1 MAVAAMT
8 VNRIRNAIVLCTE
21 ALPSFCASV
30 SLPFL
35 RLKRKDERPMK
46 PLLLATLLAI
56 SFQAH
61 ASDDDER
68 NQAQS
73 QDQSLG
79 QEQSASGGTGGTV
92 SLSQN
97 YDSRRVPPI
106 FLYQTNQV
114 ESCGR
119 VFGFSGA
126 NTSGGWAFGIPI
138 PRSWTPTCDLWKAA
152 NEAQENGF
160 IWLSYTFQCSI
171 RTVRKTLGDDH
182 CMAMENAAE
191 NEMRLAMGLPPLAH
205 IPIPDLDGLYTQAAQ
220 YAAEDQLVGAVPT
233 ETYDPD
239 TYYMLDQ
246 AGQLV
251 AQVAVEEFDDAVERA
266 ADRLA
271 QQDNLIQAQEE
282 EIEQLR
288 EEAAAV
294 KSTQDEYIEQEQT
307 TQQFFQAL
315 LDAKFEAEMME
326 AEGETDE

>member
-1 MAVAAMT
+1 
-8 VNRIRNAIVLCTE
+8 
-21 ALPSFCASV
+21 
-30 SLPFL
+30 
-35 RLKRKDERPMK
+35 MK
-46 PLLLATLLAI
+46 PLLAAILLAI
-56 SFQAH
+56 SFQAY
-61 ASDDDER
+61 ASEDDDR
-68 NQAQS
+68 NGGSETTDPSQNQSQTQDQGQAQS

-79 QEQSASGGTGGTV
+79 QDQNATGGTV
-92 SLSQN
+92 NLSQS

-114 ESCGR
+114 EACGR

-205 IPIPDLDGLYTQAAQ
+205 IPIPDLDGLYNQAAQ

-233 ETYDPD
+233 ETYDPE

-246 AGQLV
+246 SGQLV
-251 AQVAVEEFDDAVERA
+251 AQVAVEEFDEAVERA

-282 EIEQLR
+282 EIEYLK

-294 KSTQDEYIEQEQT
+294 KGKQDEYIEREQT
-307 TQQFFQAL
+307 TQEFFQAL
-315 LDAKFEAEMME
+315 LDAKFEAEME

>member
-1 MAVAAMT
+1 
-8 VNRIRNAIVLCTE
+8 
-21 ALPSFCASV
+21 
-30 SLPFL
+30 
-35 RLKRKDERPMK
+35 MK
-46 PLLLATLLAI
+46 PLLAAVLLAI

-68 NQAQS
+68 NGGSDTADPSQNQTQDQFQG
-73 QDQSLG
+73 QDQSQG
-79 QEQSASGGTGGTV
+79 QEQSASGGAGGTV
-92 SLSQN
+92 SLNQN

-114 ESCGR
+114 EACGR

-160 IWLSYTFQCSI
+160 IWMSYMFQCSI

-182 CMAMENAAE
+182 CFSIENAAE
-191 NEMRLAMGLPPLAH
+191 NEIRIAMGLAPLAH
-205 IPIPDLDGLYTQAAQ
+205 IPIPNMDGLYNQAAQ
-220 YAAEDQLVGAVPT
+220 YAAEDVLVGAVPT

-246 AGQLV
+246 QGQLV

-266 ADRLA
+266 ENRYA
-271 QQDNLIQAQEE
+271 QQENLIQAQEE
-282 EIEQLR
+282 EIEALR

-294 KSTQDEYIEQEQT
+294 KGTQDEYIEREQT
-307 TQQFFQAL
+307 SQEFFRAL
-315 LDAKFEAEMME
+315 LEAKLEAEFE